1 MEEIK
6 TYEGAENKRL
16 NELRK
21 VGIEIER
28 REVINHQYQK
38 LKMKLMFGDM
48 PDTINQRENAEEG
61 GATIDKMGDFPP
73 DVEQN
78 LISQ

>member
-38 LKMKLMFGDM
+38 LKMTLMFGDM
-48 PDTINQRENAEEG
+48 PDTIN
-61 GATIDKMGDFPP
+61 
-73 DVEQN
+73 
-78 LISQ
+78 